1 MFHVGTTKVRPCV
14 CCAAGAPLFLPVF
27 EPCREPSLMACV
39 ERLIQVQV
47 EAQLKA
53 HLKNVRALDYNHET
67 NTLVTCSF
75 DKTVKVFT

>member
-1 MFHVGTTKVRPCV
+1 
-14 CCAAGAPLFLPVF
+14 
-27 EPCREPSLMACV
+27 MACV